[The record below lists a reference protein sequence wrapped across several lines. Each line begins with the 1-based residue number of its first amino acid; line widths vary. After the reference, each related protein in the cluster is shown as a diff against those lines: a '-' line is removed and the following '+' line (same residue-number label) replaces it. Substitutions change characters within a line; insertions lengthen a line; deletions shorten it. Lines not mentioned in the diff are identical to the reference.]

1 MADELNPQI
10 VGEWLAGMSLPER
23 ARTLN
28 RIAHSLTVCTRE
40 FEAATQPFND
50 PAMVIKEADR
60 PQRIAASAFCTGWP
74 LYGWRRDQGLSDRY
88 LCEDSLREDNL
99 LSDPAL
105 FEGSD

>member
-1 MADELNPQI
+1 MARRNVLAREGANPKSNCS
-10 VGEWLAGMSLPER
+10 LFNGM
-23 ARTLN
+23 
-28 RIAHSLTVCTRE
+28 HTRVRGRH
-40 FEAATQPFND
+40 
-50 PAMVIKEADR
+50 PAIQRSSHGNKEADR

-88 LCEDSLREDNL
+88 LCEDSLREGNL